1 MRTDKPRSHA
11 NDPPA
16 EADCDYIQMALL
28 ARQTSALWILPA
40 VFYRMCRHSHLLEY
54 QIINGGA
61 SGELRTCDKIVY
73 IRAARFLES
82 AGISNILDFLWF
94 PTEIKGCRDRDGCV
108 ETRHKFRRIAESR
121 RRFSPEDEIAIMPLE
136 VWERKDWENLD
147 VCSRCLATMKRTH
160 QAARD
165 SLWTRLPEI
174 FELPDWDCLEGMRAE
189 ALC

>member
-1 MRTDKPRSHA
+1 MPRIVTTSRWRSSHGKLPRCGFS
-11 NDPPA
+11 PPFFI
-16 EADCDYIQMALL
+16 ECADIHICWSTRLSMAVLL
-28 ARQTSALWILPA
+28 GNFGPVTKSST
-40 VFYRMCRHSHLLEY
+40 F
-54 QIINGGA
+54 
-61 SGELRTCDKIVY
+61 ELHAC
-73 IRAARFLES
+73 FLES

-94 PTEIKGCRDRDGCV
+94 PTEIKGCRHRDGCV